1 MKELENIETNSM
13 AGGFD
18 YDYQKL
24 IDVVIQ
30 LNERLERLE
39 RLTQTEIMIQKVQ
52 RPEPNTGYTSYWV
65 NTSIYSTNSNF
76 IIKG

>member
-39 RLTQTEIMIQKVQ
+39 RLAQTEIMIQKVQ
-52 RPEPNTGYTSYWV
+52 SNTGYTSYWV
-65 NTSIYSTNSNF
+65 NTSIYSTNSYY